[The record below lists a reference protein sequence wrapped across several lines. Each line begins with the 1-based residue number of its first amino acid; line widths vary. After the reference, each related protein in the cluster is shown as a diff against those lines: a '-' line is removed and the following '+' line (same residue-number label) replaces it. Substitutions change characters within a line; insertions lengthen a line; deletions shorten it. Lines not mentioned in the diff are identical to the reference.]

1 MKVKF
6 GEKLFQT
13 IIVTLV
19 TQGLRSHLSSP
30 VLLRKFTN
38 IPLGRNNN
46 NKKTCGEKEGGK
58 VTTTRNNY
66 G

>member
-19 TQGLRSHLSSP
+19 TQGLPSSFLS